1 MLRSLKEI
9 TGYTLQE
16 MDDVIGTCNDF
27 LFDDGLWVIRYMVA
41 DTGSWLKHHKVLI
54 TPGSLGE
61 PDWQTERLAVKLTRE
76 QIESCPPIDAHAPI
90 SREYEI
96 TYHEHFEI
104 PFYWMG
110 ADFREGIPGA
120 NGVINTVDDLPDV
133 DEEVAALVNDSETVA
148 PTPADPG
155 EGQLRSATEIMN
167 YSVSASDTNAGR
179 VEDIII
185 DDNSWVIRYLAIDTG
200 HVMPDRKVLINTEW
214 IESVS
219 WEKECVTID
228 LTLDAIHECPH
239 YDPDEAVNREYE
251 VRLYD
256 YHGRPRYW
264 EKSHP

>member
-16 MDDVIGTCNDF
+16 TDDVIGTCKDF

-41 DTGSWLKHHKVLI
+41 DTGNWLKHHKVLI

-61 PDWQTERLAVKLTRE
+61 PDWQTERLPVKLSRE
-76 QIESCPPIDAHAPI
+76 QIEACPPLDTHAPV

-120 NGVINTVDDLPDV
+120 DGVISTVDDLPPI
-133 DEEVAALVNDSETVA
+133 DEDMQDT
-148 PTPADPG
+148 TPANNNAEPRQG
-155 EGQLRSATEIMN
+155 LLRSAIEVMN
-167 YSVSASDTNAGR
+167 YSISASDTDTGR
-179 VEDIII
+179 VDDIII
-185 DDNSWVIRYLAIDTG
+185 DDSNWVIRYLAVDTG
-200 HVMPDRKVLINTEW
+200 IIMPDRKVLINTEW

-219 WEKECVTID
+219 WEKECVYID
-228 LTLDAIHECPH
+228 LTHEAVRECPP
-239 YDPDEAVNREYE
+239 YDPDAAVNREYE

-264 EKSHP
+264 EKSHQ

>member
-1 MLRSLKEI
+1 M
-9 TGYTLQE
+9 
-16 MDDVIGTCNDF
+16 IGTCKDF

-41 DTGSWLKHHKVLI
+41 DTGNWLKHHKVLI

-61 PDWQTERLAVKLTRE
+61 PDWQTERLPVKLTRE
-76 QIESCPPIDAHAPI
+76 QIEACPPLDSHAPV

-110 ADFREGIPGA
+110 ADFREGMPGA
-120 NGVINTVDDLPDV
+120 DGVINTVDDLPSV
-133 DEEVAALVNDSETVA
+133 DDDRQDT
-148 PTPADPG
+148 TPANNNAEPKQG
-155 EGQLRSATEIMN
+155 RLRSAIEVMN
-167 YSVSASDTNAGR
+167 YSVSASDTDTGR

-185 DDNSWVIRYLAIDTG
+185 DDSNWVIRYLAVDTG
-200 HVMPDRKVLINTEW
+200 TIMPDRKVLINTEW

-219 WEKECVTID
+219 WEKECVYID
-228 LTLDAIHECPH
+228 LTHEAVKECPP

-264 EKSHP
+264 EKTHQ

>member
-16 MDDVIGTCNDF
+16 TDDVIGTCKDF

-41 DTGSWLKHHKVLI
+41 DTGNWLKHHKVLI

-61 PDWQTERLAVKLTRE
+61 PDWQTERLPVKLSRE
-76 QIESCPPIDAHAPI
+76 QIESCPPLDNHAPI

-110 ADFREGIPGA
+110 ADFREGMLDAHGA
-120 NGVINTVDDLPDV
+120 VNTVDDLPDI
-133 DEEVAALVNDSETVA
+133 DEEISESMQQQEE
-148 PTPADPG
+148 PIEPS
-155 EGQLRSATEIMN
+155 EGQLRSAIEVMN

-179 VEDIII
+179 VDDIII
-185 DDNSWVIRYLAIDTG
+185 DDSSWVIRYLAIDTG
-200 HVMPDRKVLINTEW
+200 HIMPDRKVLINTEW

-219 WEKECVTID
+219 WEKECVTLD
-228 LTLDAIHECPH
+228 LTLDAIRECPP

-264 EKSHP
+264 EKTHT